1 MSERLRKLFFMQNQ
15 ANQQNQNNLLSTNSA
30 LSGLLGDPTARLL
43 IGANIL
49 GAGVKGTDPFSA
61 ITPAVLQTAQIQKAL
76 TPKTK
81 KPFAVTN
88 LQTGKEEL
96 ITNEQYAQNP
106 NLYAPAK
113 KQPLMAAGET
123 EEQKA
128 IGKAFGKKFTDIN
141 VAAESAQ
148 KNMGNLATIE
158 TLIKQPDLKTGF
170 LGEFR
175 TSAGK
180 LANEFGLDFDIQNV
194 PAAEVLSTT
203 TGALVLEGL
212 SNFKGAISDGERK
225 FVKDI
230 NAGLN
235 MSKAGI
241 AANIALQKKGNEITL
256 KYNEEANDWVERN
269 GGLSKK
275 DKLTGESWS
284 QFTTKFHKENPLISN
299 EERKNLSQLS
309 KNYDQ
314 DFLDGNNVQTV
325 DGIRIVEIGGKLYKL
340 D

>member
-1 MSERLRKLFFMQNQ
+1 MGAVKKAYVSWEDIELDVEKIVAQVSDVDYVVGIPRGGLIIAVMISHRLDIKHMTIDHLEKL
-15 ANQQNQNNLLSTNSA
+15 
-30 LSGLLGDPTARLL
+30 
-43 IGANIL
+43 
-49 GAGVKGTDPFSA
+49 
-61 ITPAVLQTAQIQKAL
+61 
-76 TPKTK
+76 
-81 KPFAVTN
+81 
-88 LQTGKEEL
+88 E
-96 ITNEQYAQNP
+96 
-106 NLYAPAK
+106 
-113 KQPLMAAGET
+113 
-123 EEQKA
+123 
-128 IGKAFGKKFTDIN
+128 
-141 VAAESAQ
+141 
-148 KNMGNLATIE
+148 
-158 TLIKQPDLKTGF
+158 
-170 LGEFR
+170 
-175 TSAGK
+175 
-180 LANEFGLDFDIQNV
+180 EFGLDIDIQNV